1 MASNPVVNMFRVS
14 ELRSRLFFTLFIL
27 AIFRL
32 GSVLTVPGIDPN
44 ALLSYFN
51 NNGAADSFANYIDFF
66 VGGAFSNFSIFM
78 LGVMPYISTQIIMQL
93 AVIIFPSLKR
103 IVQEDGGQRKMA
115 TWTRVGTVFVCLL
128 QSYAVTVY
136 AHSIP
141 GCMVLSGWKF
151 YAITMLAVTTGSMVT
166 VWLGDQITANGIGNG
181 ISLMIFAGIVAR
193 LPHAVVELG
202 RYVNP
207 GFMNPKAP
215 ASSVTDSTHL
225 MWVILTFIIFI
236 VMIGLVIF
244 EESGE
249 RKIPVHYAKRVVGRK
264 MYGGQNTY
272 IPFKVNPSNV
282 IPLIFASSLLTLPV
296 QLVSMFGKSE
306 DTASWVKTLSNVL
319 TPNGLWYNV
328 VLVVLIVFFAYFY
341 TQVTLNPI
349 EIAKNIR
356 ENGGSIPGVRTDKT
370 EEYLQKILNRLV
382 LPGSLFLAFI
392 AIFPT
397 IIMKFFNGFPQS
409 AAQLLGGTSLI
420 IMVGVDLDTMSQVE
434 ALLKMHHQEGLTKKG
449 KIRSRNI

>member
-1 MASNPVVNMFRVS
+1 MASNPVVNMFRVK
-14 ELRSRLFFTLFIL
+14 EIRSRMLFTFLIL

-32 GSVLTVPGIDPN
+32 GSVLTIPGID
-44 ALLSYFN
+44 ATVLFDYFN
-51 NNGAADSFANYIDFF
+51 NLAAQNKNAFASYMDFF

-78 LGVMPYISTQIIMQL
+78 LGVMPYISTQIILQL

-103 IVQEDGGQRKMA
+103 AVQEDGGQRKMA
-115 TWTRVGTVFVCLL
+115 TWTRIGTVFVCIL

-136 AHSIP
+136 ARSIP
-141 GCMVLSGWKF
+141 GCIVLNSVLKF
-151 YAITMLAVTTGSMVT
+151 NLLAMLTVTTGSMVT

-181 ISLMIFAGIVAR
+181 ISMMIFAGIVAR
-193 LPHAVVELG
+193 LPNAIAELVRKVSDGEIQLVFVIVVLIMF
-202 RYVNP
+202 V
-207 GFMNPKAP
+207 A
-215 ASSVTDSTHL
+215 
-225 MWVILTFIIFI
+225 IIA
-236 VMIGLVIF
+236 LVIY

-282 IPLIFASSLLTLPV
+282 IPLIFASSLLTLPL
-296 QLVSMFGKSE
+296 QLVSTLGSGKESARWI
-306 DTASWVKTLSNVL
+306 TRLSMIL

-328 VLVVLIVFFAYFY
+328 LLVVLIIFFAYFY
-341 TQVTLNPI
+341 TQVTLNPV

-356 ENGGSIPGVRTDKT
+356 ENGGSIPGVSTDKT
-370 EEYLQKILNRLV
+370 EEYLTKILNRLI

-392 AIFPT
+392 AVIPSV
-397 IIMKFFNGFPQS
+397 IQRLFNFPQS
-409 AAQLLGGTSLI
+409 VAMLMGGTSLI

-434 ALLKMHHQEGLTKKG
+434 ALLKMHHQDGLTKKG
-449 KIRSRNI
+449 KIRSRNL